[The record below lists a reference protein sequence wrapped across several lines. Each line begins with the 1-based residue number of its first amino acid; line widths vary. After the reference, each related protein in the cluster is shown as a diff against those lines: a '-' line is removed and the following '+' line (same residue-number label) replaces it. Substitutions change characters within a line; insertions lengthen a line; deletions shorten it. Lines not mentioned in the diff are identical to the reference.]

1 MFFTLLLLACS
12 EKDAEPLDTAALAA
26 GADLYSIH
34 CAACHSPDG
43 TGGTGPDI
51 TSEVDE
57 EDEEL
62 IEMILEGEDDMPAAN
77 VTPEEAQL
85 IVDWMRTA
93 F

>member
-1 MFFTLLLLACS
+1 MLFALLFLACA
-12 EKDAEPLDTAALAA
+12 EKDVDPIDTAALAR
-26 GADLYSIH
+26 GAELYSVH

-51 TSEVDE
+51 TRELDE
-57 EDEEL
+57 EDEEI
-62 IEMILEGEDDMPAAN
+62 IEIILEGEDDMPAAS